1 MRVPPTV
8 HITEVGPRDGLQMEL
23 RVLSTAEKLALIAG
37 LASAG
42 LREIQVTAFV
52 HPEKVPAMADAEA
65 LIGALPLHD
74 RMHYSAL
81 ALNLQGVA
89 RACRTA
95 IPWIEI
101 SLSAHDAHSRRNAGL
116 STTDALAQSGPMLAM
131 AIGAGRKV
139 RASIQ
144 CAFGYETPEDVGIDG
159 VAAMAAQLLDQRIDR
174 LVLADTTGLAA
185 PPTVRRMLAA
195 VAPIA
200 GSVPVGLHLHD
211 TRGLGLANVMAA
223 LELGI
228 SHFDTS
234 LGGLGGC
241 PFIAGAAGNI
251 ATEDALYLFHRLGIA
266 TGIDI
271 SRVAALSR
279 RLAEVFNRPLPG
291 KIYRLSATHLDF
303 GPR

>member
-1 MRVPPTV
+1 MHLPPAV
-8 HITEVGPRDGLQMEL
+8 HITEVGPRDGLQMEP

-37 LASAG
+37 LVSAG
-42 LREIQVTAFV
+42 LKEIQVTALV

-74 RMHYSAL
+74 QMQYSAL
-81 ALNLQGVA
+81 TLNLQGVA

-101 SLSAHDAHSRRNAGL
+101 SLSAHDAHSRRNTGL
-116 STTDALAQSGPMLAM
+116 LATQALAQSGPMIAVALA
-131 AIGAGRKV
+131 AGRKV

-144 CAFGYETPEDVGIDG
+144 CAFGYEAPGDVDIDAV
-159 VAAMAAQLLDQRIDR
+159 VAAASRLVDKGADR

-195 VAPIA
+195 VVPIA
-200 GSVPVGLHLHD
+200 GAIPVGLHLHD

-223 LELGI
+223 LEMGI

-241 PFIAGAAGNI
+241 PFIEGAAGNI

-271 SRVAALSR
+271 RRVAALSR
-279 RLAEVFNRPLPG
+279 GLADAFNHPLPG
-291 KIYRLSATHLDF
+291 KIYRLNATST
-303 GPR
+303 

>member
-1 MRVPPTV
+1 MHLPPAI
-8 HITEVGPRDGLQMEL
+8 HLTEVGPRDGLQMEP

-42 LREIQVTAFV
+42 LKEIQVAAFV

-74 RMHYSAL
+74 QRHYSAL

-116 STTDALAQSGPMLAM
+116 STAEALAQSGPMLAM

-144 CAFGYETPEDVGIDG
+144 CAFGYETPGDVDIDAVA
-159 VAAMAAQLLDQRIDR
+159 VAASRLVEKGADR

-185 PPTVRRMLAA
+185 PPTVRRMLDA
-195 VAPIA
+195 VAPIS
-200 GSVPVGLHLHD
+200 GSIPVGLHLHD

-241 PFIAGAAGNI
+241 PFIKGAAGNI

-271 SRVAALSR
+271 SRVAALSQ
-279 RLAEVFNRPLPG
+279 RLAAVFNHPLPG
-291 KIYRLSATHLDF
+291 KIYRLAATGLDF

>member
-1 MRVPPTV
+1 
-8 HITEVGPRDGLQMEL
+8 
-23 RVLSTAEKLALIAG
+23 LSTAEKLALIAG
-37 LASAG
+37 LVSAG
-42 LREIQVTAFV
+42 LREIQVAAFV

-65 LIGALPLHD
+65 LIAALPVHNQMD
-74 RMHYSAL
+74 CSAL

-101 SLSAHDAHSRRNAGL
+101 SLSAHDAHSQRNAGL
-116 STTDALAQSGPMLAM
+116 SAAQALAQSGPMIAM
-131 AIGAGRKV
+131 AIAAGRKV

-144 CAFGYETPEDVGIDG
+144 CAFGYEVPGDVDIDA
-159 VAAMAAQLLDQRIDR
+159 VAAIASRLVEKGADR

-185 PPTVRRMLAA
+185 PPTVRRMLVA

-211 TRGLGLANVMAA
+211 TRGLGLANVMVA
-223 LELGI
+223 LEMGV

-271 SRVAALSR
+271 RRVAALSR
-279 RLAEVFNRPLPG
+279 GLADVFDHPLPG
-291 KIYRLSATHLDF
+291 KIYRLDAAS
-303 GPR
+303 P

>member
-1 MRVPPTV
+1 MQLPPTV
-8 HITEVGPRDGLQMEL
+8 HLTEVGPRDGLQMEP
-23 RVLSTAEKLALIAG
+23 RVLSTTEKLDLIAG

-42 LREIQVTAFV
+42 LKEIQVAAFV

-65 LIGALPLHD
+65 LMAVLPM
-74 RMHYSAL
+74 RAEMQYSAL
-81 ALNLQGVA
+81 TLNLQGVV
-89 RACRTA
+89 RACRTPV
-95 IPWIEI
+95 PWIEI

-116 STTDALAQSGPMLAM
+116 SAARALAQSGPMTAM

-144 CAFGYETPEDVGIDG
+144 CAFGYEDPADVAIDD
-159 VAAMAAQLLDQRIDR
+159 VAALAAQLLDQGIDR

-195 VAPIA
+195 VAPLA
-200 GSVPVGLHLHD
+200 GAIPVGLHLHD
-211 TRGLGLANVMAA
+211 TRGLGLANVMVA
-223 LELGI
+223 LEMGI

-241 PFIAGAAGNI
+241 PFIEGAAGNI
-251 ATEDALYLFHRLGIA
+251 ATEDALYLLHRLGIA

-271 SRVAALSR
+271 GRIAALSR
-279 RLAEVFNRPLPG
+279 RLSDLFNRSLPG
-291 KIYRLSATHLDF
+291 RIYRLAATHLDF